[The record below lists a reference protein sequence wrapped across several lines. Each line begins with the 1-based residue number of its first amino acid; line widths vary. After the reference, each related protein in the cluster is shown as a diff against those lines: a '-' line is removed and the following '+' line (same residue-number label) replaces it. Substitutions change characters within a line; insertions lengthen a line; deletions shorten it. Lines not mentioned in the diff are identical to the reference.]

1 MIVVTG
7 GIGAGKSTVLKLLRE
22 MGAICADADE
32 ISREICRKGTPALAE
47 IARHFGSDV
56 LTDDGELNR
65 PAQARLVFSSP
76 DALACTRSSSHCF
89 SPNWNG
95 LSVRPLH
102 SRSSPQSHSGT
113 KQNGGRQAA

>member
-65 PAQARLVFSSP
+65 PALARLVFSNPDYWLCQWEIVYLRASP
-76 DALACTRSSSHCF
+76 SFWRSCR
-89 SPNWNG
+89 SPW
-95 LSVRPLH
+95 H
-102 SRSSPQSHSGT
+102 FSRSSWMVPVVSRT
-113 KQNGGRQAA
+113 